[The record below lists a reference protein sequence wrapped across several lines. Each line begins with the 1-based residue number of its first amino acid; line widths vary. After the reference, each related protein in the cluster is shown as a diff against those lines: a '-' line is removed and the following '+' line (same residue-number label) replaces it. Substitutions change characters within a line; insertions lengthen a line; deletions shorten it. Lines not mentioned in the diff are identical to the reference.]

1 MAPATTRVTLP
12 LVEGPV
18 PTSARAPCADE
29 RGGLPSD
36 CPGWCPWAVPRS
48 AAERASPADARDVA
62 RVGDCVAG
70 RWMLHRSIGRG
81 AMGEVFLAE
90 DLGTGGAAAIKLL
103 HPDVVDED
111 ALDAFALEGRTLARL
126 GTRVGNGLVVGLLDR
141 GVHRGVPFLAMEH
154 VAGTTLAAVIAAAP
168 SIRLPVPR
176 ALAILR
182 ALAAGLDAV
191 HAIGI
196 LHGDVKPT
204 NILLGHGRVVLADFG
219 LAHPYGPSC
228 RTRSGSVRGTPLY
241 LAPELACGLA
251 VTPDRASDVYAF
263 ATVAYELLAGR
274 PPLAAD
280 SIAQV
285 IARQLHDAPDRIAE
299 LRPDLGAADRV
310 FSRAFAKRRA
320 DRHRSAGEFV
330 RALRLAIGPR

>member
-1 MAPATTRVTLP
+1 MGQAITRVTLP

-29 RGGLPSD
+29 HGALPSD
-36 CPGWCPWAVPRS
+36 CPGWCPYAVPRC
-48 AAERASPADARDVA
+48 AAERAAPSDARHLA
-62 RVGDCVAG
+62 RVGDSVAG
-70 RWMLHRSIGRG
+70 RWLLRRSIGRG

-90 DLGTGGAAAIKLL
+90 DLGTGRAAAIKLL
-103 HPDVVDED
+103 HPNIVDDD

-126 GTRVGNGLVVGLLDR
+126 GTRVANGLVVGLLDR

-168 SIRLPVPR
+168 SIRLPIPR
-176 ALAILR
+176 ALALLR

-191 HAIGI
+191 HDAGI
-196 LHGDVKPT
+196 LHGDIKPT

-280 SIAQV
+280 SLAEV
-285 IARQLHDAPDRIAE
+285 IARQLHDPPDRITRYRPE
-299 LRPDLGAADRV
+299 LAAADRV
-310 FSRAFAKRRA
+310 FERAFAKRRA
-320 DRHRSAGEFV
+320 DRHRSAGEVV

>member
-1 MAPATTRVTLP
+1 MGQAITRVTLP
-12 LVEGPV
+12 LVEGPR
-18 PTSARAPCADE
+18 TAARAPCADE
-29 RGGLPSD
+29 HGALPLD
-36 CPGWCPWAVPRS
+36 CPGWCPYAVPRC
-48 AAERASPADARDVA
+48 AAERAAPSDARHVA
-62 RVGDCVAG
+62 RVGDSVAG
-70 RWMLHRSIGRG
+70 RWLLRKSIGRG
-81 AMGEVFLAE
+81 AMGEVFLAD
-90 DLGTGGAAAIKLL
+90 DLATGGAAAIKLL

-126 GTRVGNGLVVGLLDR
+126 VTRVASGMVVALLDR

-154 VAGTTLAAVIAAAP
+154 VAGTTLAAVIAASP
-168 SIRLPVPR
+168 SIRLPVAR
-176 ALAILR
+176 ALGLLR

-191 HAIGI
+191 HGAGI
-196 LHGDVKPT
+196 LHGDIKPT

-285 IARQLHDAPDRIAE
+285 IARQLNDPPEPISQFRPE
-299 LRPDLGAADRV
+299 LRAADRV
-310 FSRAFAKRRA
+310 FARAFAKRRG
-320 DRHRSAGEFV
+320 DRHRSAGELV
-330 RALRLAIGPR
+330 RALRLALGPR